1 MFYRG
6 KSSLCFRDCPPFVSF
21 HPLLAPLV
29 SSKPCGLVG
38 ALIRSPDALLPFGS
52 NDPVLVL
59 PLIQHSK
66 FAHIHHF
73 VISPASAHFYP
84 EHPGRPQCGASC
96 FIMRQALLTK
106 PFVQR
111 KETLL
116 QMPTRI
122 SIPKVTSK
130 WSKIKRLNA
139 IQQWDLIIS
148 IWYMKRKCSVH
159 FVIFILFI

>member
-21 HPLLAPLV
+21 HPLLAPVV
-29 SSKPCGLVG
+29 SSKPRGLVG
-38 ALIRSPDALLPFGS
+38 ALIRSPGALLPFGS
-52 NDPVLVL
+52 NDPLLVL

-73 VISPASAHFYP
+73 VILPASAHFYP
-84 EHPGRPQCGASC
+84 EHLGRPQCGASC

-122 SIPKVTSK
+122 SIRKWHVNDKNKTSHCHPTMRFNYFPLVHEK
-130 WSKIKRLNA
+130 KI
-139 IQQWDLIIS
+139 
-148 IWYMKRKCSVH
+148 CSVH